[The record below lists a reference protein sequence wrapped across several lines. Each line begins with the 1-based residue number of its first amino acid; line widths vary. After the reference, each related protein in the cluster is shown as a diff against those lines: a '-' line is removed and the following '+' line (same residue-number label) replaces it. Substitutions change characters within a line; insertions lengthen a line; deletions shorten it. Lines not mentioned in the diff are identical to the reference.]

1 MIAPYINVKEHRQ
14 KSVSIRFL
22 SLRDAQSM
30 ASFASALTF
39 CSSVSSCSAIS
50 EKGSALPNAW

>member
-22 SLRDAQSM
+22 SFSNINFLKKYATFLQIIHI
-30 ASFASALTF
+30 FAPETF
-39 CSSVSSCSAIS
+39 IM
-50 EKGSALPNAW
+50 LN

>member
-22 SLRDAQSM
+22 SFSNINFKKKYATFLQIIHI
-30 ASFASALTF
+30 FAPETL
-39 CSSVSSCSAIS
+39 IM
-50 EKGSALPNAW
+50 LN

>member
-22 SLRDAQSM
+22 SFSNINFLKKICHFFTNNTYLCPPKHS
-30 ASFASALTF
+30 
-39 CSSVSSCSAIS
+39 
-50 EKGSALPNAW
+50 